1 MYIGNGFGT
10 LTWGTCYNLIKE
22 YDNDYLV
29 FDDYGNEVSIPKK
42 DFADKVTKENMK
54 DFRTRAKEIEQ
65 EYDDLLKAAI
75 DKEYKEVYVV
85 EAKRRAANLM
95 MLKDGYKPKQDTH
108 YDNSNGSLYLF
119 AEQHK
124 LNAWE
129 FDIIKRVVRCR
140 EKGQFKEDLEKT
152 IRVIELYLKEYES

>member
-1 MYIGNGFGT
+1 MEKIMYIGNGFGT
-10 LTWGTCYNLIKE
+10 LICGTWYNLIKE

-29 FDDYGNEVSIPKK
+29 FDEYGNEAAIPKK
-42 DFADKVTKENMK
+42 DFADRISEEAKQ
-54 DFRTRAKEIEQ
+54 RAKN
-65 EYDDLLKAAI
+65 Y
-75 DKEYKEVYVV
+75 
-85 EAKRRAANLM
+85 M
-95 MLKDGYKPKQDTH
+95 MLKDGYKQKQEYDPH

-129 FDIIKRVVRCR
+129 FDIVKRIVRCR

>member
-1 MYIGNGFGT
+1 MEKVMYIGNGFGT
-10 LTWGTCYNLIKE
+10 LICGTEYNLIKE

-29 FDDYGNEVSIPKK
+29 FDEYGNEAAIPKK
-42 DFADKVTKENMK
+42 DFADRISEEAKL
-54 DFRTRAKEIEQ
+54 RAKM
-65 EYDDLLKAAI
+65 
-75 DKEYKEVYVV
+75 
-85 EAKRRAANLM
+85 LM
-95 MLKDGYKPKQDTH
+95 MLKDGYKQKQEYDPH

-129 FDIIKRVVRCR
+129 FDIVKRIVRCR

-152 IRVIELYLKEYES
+152 IRVIELYLKEYEL